1 MLLNNDIAQSILN
14 RIVLLL
20 NILRKH
26 IPISTNLT
34 VLPSGRIVNNN
45 KISILKLL
53 SFSRSYHSSANLHQK
68 RLTNLERSKFTL
80 SDYLKAVL
88 VLNILGDVYMRRFST
103 KTNTRIVFRQ
113 GSINA
118 AYLLHLYSLFQQ
130 FVQTP
135 PSITTIED
143 TKTGKTRQNIS
154 FRRHISSTLFG
165 TGCRVLAPDY
175 CLPAALAPEKEA
187 WLPKLFQQMA
197 PANYITPVSLAYW
210 RRRLPDDGGCQSTR
224 SGWRQI
230 MAPKPNAF
238 TKDELN
244 LAPS

>member
-88 VLNILGDVYMRRFST
+88 VGNILGDVY
-103 KTNTRIVFRQ
+103 
-113 GSINA
+113 A
-118 AYLLHLYSLFQQ
+118 
-130 FVQTP
+130 QT
-135 PSITTIED
+135 
-143 TKTGKTRQNIS
+143 G
-154 FRRHISSTLFG
+154 
-165 TGCRVLAPDY
+165 
-175 CLPAALAPEKEA
+175 EKI
-187 WLPKLFQQMA
+187 L
-197 PANYITPVSLAYW
+197 S
-210 RRRLPDDGGCQSTR
+210 
-224 SGWRQI
+224 
-230 MAPKPNAF
+230 
-238 TKDELN
+238 
-244 LAPS
+244 